1 MTPWGSLFE
10 GKSSSSPHHSRQG
23 EVDKDVVTSDSFVEN
38 RSVSQ
43 EAFLRSETVRP
54 GDMNSRQKNTNEP
67 RVC

>member
-38 RSVSQ
+38 RS
-43 EAFLRSETVRP
+43 
-54 GDMNSRQKNTNEP
+54 
-67 RVC
+67 